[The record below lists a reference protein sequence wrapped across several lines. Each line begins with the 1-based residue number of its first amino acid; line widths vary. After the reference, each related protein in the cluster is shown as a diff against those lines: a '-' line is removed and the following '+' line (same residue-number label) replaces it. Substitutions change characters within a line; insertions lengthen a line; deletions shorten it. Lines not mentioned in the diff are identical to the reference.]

1 METVYDELALI
12 QSGLQLNFIAI
23 SIAVIKPII
32 STSNVNFK
40 PIYLAKH
47 PLEKP
52 RQLIKIPPHP
62 KWLGDPLAAPSI
74 LTLIQFCRRKFQ
86 NTRVLEGQRLALP
99 LMPKLWRIS
108 RSS

>member
-1 METVYDELALI
+1 MRELVEKMETVYDELVLI

-52 RQLIKIPPHP
+52 RQFLKIPPHHEWP
-62 KWLGDPLAAPSI
+62 GDPLAAPSI
-74 LTLIQFCRRKFQ
+74 LTLIHYLEEGFRK
-86 NTRVLEGQRLALP
+86 LE
-99 LMPKLWRIS
+99 
-108 RSS
+108 